1 MDFESVR
8 RGKIQKWCYLWCDLA
23 AAKLEDERDACY
35 YTNVAGKDE
44 PATAIL
50 DSKLQAIKPTGVGC
64 YIRSGDYAFLRLD
77 QPRPASPRPNRARVA
92 GAGTDTLP
100 G

>member
-50 DSKLQAIKPTGVGC
+50 DSKLQAIKSPPEWAVTSGVA
-64 YIRSGDYAFLRLD
+64 ITRSCVLTNQG
-77 QPRPASPRPNRARVA
+77 QRAQGRTER
-92 GAGTDTLP
+92 G
-100 G
+100 